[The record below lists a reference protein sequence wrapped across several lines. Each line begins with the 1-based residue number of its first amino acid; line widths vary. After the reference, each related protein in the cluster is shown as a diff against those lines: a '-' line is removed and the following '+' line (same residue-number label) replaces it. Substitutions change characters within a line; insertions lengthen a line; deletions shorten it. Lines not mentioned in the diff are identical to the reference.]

1 MPTGSWTISMDAISC
16 GLIVLRVAPFAR
28 SVGTSSTTHS
38 GSLFDMNEPTPRMR
52 MERPPPEVSVTITP
66 GKRSASNCAIDRPGA
81 RSISSDVR
89 TEWGTADAGVTPS
102 ALPPRLEQAATPPKS
117 KPRSRWAWAVDMED
131 LLQFMDQLGRLVLM
145 MMTPLAPR
153 RPYSAVSAGSLS
165 TSIDSMSL
173 RLTPVRY
180 PLGPGSITTPSS
192 TYNGVLPPLMDDPPR
207 MRTANPPSDVRVTST
222 PGKRPISTCSTDW
235 PGALARS
242 SDVTTALGDA
252 VGWLGGG
259 APVVDALRWWQAEL
273 TPTRTGS
280 RARSE
285 NEVIGVLPGH
295 ATFQYTSWRGAQLTL
310 DG

>member
-1 MPTGSWTISMDAISC
+1 
-16 GLIVLRVAPFAR
+16 
-28 SVGTSSTTHS
+28 
-38 GSLFDMNEPTPRMR
+38 
-52 MERPPPEVSVTITP
+52 
-66 GKRSASNCAIDRPGA
+66 
-81 RSISSDVR
+81 
-89 TEWGTADAGVTPS
+89 
-102 ALPPRLEQAATPPKS
+102 
-117 KPRSRWAWAVDMED
+117 
-131 LLQFMDQLGRLVLM
+131 M

-153 RPYSAVSAGSLS
+153 RPYMAVSAGSFR
-165 TSIDSMSL
+165 TWIEAMSL
-173 RLTPVRY
+173 GLTPVRY

-192 TYNGVLPPLMDDPPR
+192 TYNGVFPLLMEEPPR
-207 MRTANPPSDVRVTST
+207 MRTAKPPSGARVTST
-222 PGKRPISTCSTDW
+222 PGKRPISTCSTDC

-295 ATFQYTSWRGAQLTL
+295 ATFQYTSCRGARLTL
-310 DG
+310 